1 MWLLT
6 AGATSKLLLNGVES
20 RAKAAISARYVQLLT
35 PPPAALPP
43 AYLTAEQK
51 VLLSWLMAD
60 VSSDTG
66 ANTTRMAKGVVMNCL
81 SRLWAWLN
89 HSDSQFTSSGPGA
102 GCTWWESPGW
112 WWWWGGG

>member
-1 MWLLT
+1 
-6 AGATSKLLLNGVES
+6 
-20 RAKAAISARYVQLLT
+20 
-35 PPPAALPP
+35 
-43 AYLTAEQK
+43 
-51 VLLSWLMAD
+51 
-60 VSSDTG
+60 
-66 ANTTRMAKGVVMNCL
+66 MAKGVVMNCL

>member
-1 MWLLT
+1 M
-6 AGATSKLLLNGVES
+6 
-20 RAKAAISARYVQLLT
+20 
-35 PPPAALPP
+35 
-43 AYLTAEQK
+43 QK

-102 GCTWWESPGW
+102 GCTCVCWF
-112 WWWWGGG
+112 GGGGQQDEGVSKQVQSC